1 MICLDTNYLILGL
14 VVGSSESSELR
25 EWAVAGATMVTPMVA
40 WYEFLCGPVTEV
52 QRATMRAFVQ
62 PLLPFDESQAH
73 TAAQLFNDAGRR
85 RSLRV
90 DAMIAA
96 AAMSANASL
105 ATNNREDF
113 AVFVA
118 SGLRLYEPSR

>member
-14 VVGSSESSELR
+14 VADSRESTELR
-25 EWAVAGATMVTPMVA
+25 RWAAEGETLVTPMVA
-40 WYEFLCGPVTEV
+40 WYEFLCGPVTDV
-52 QRATMRAFVQ
+52 QRDTMRAFVQ
-62 PLLPFDESQAH
+62 MLLPFDEAQAN
-73 TAAQLFNDAGRR
+73 TAAELYNACGRR

-96 AAMSANASL
+96 AAIAADASL

-113 AVFVA
+113 EAFMA
-118 SGLRLYEPSR
+118 GGLRLL

>member
-14 VVGSSESSELR
+14 VADSSESNELR
-25 EWAVAGATMVTPMVA
+25 AWAAAGEVLVTPMVA
-40 WYEFLCGPVTEV
+40 WYEFLCGPISAV
-52 QRATMRAFVQ
+52 QRNTMRAFMQ
-62 PLLPFDESQAH
+62 TLLPFDAPQAQI
-73 TAAQLFNDAGRR
+73 AAELYNASGRR

-96 AAMSANASL
+96 AAMSAGARL

-113 AVFVA
+113 EVFVQ
-118 SGLRLYEPSR
+118 SGLKLQPAP